1 MNPTLRR
8 PIIRIAVLVGAW
20 CCGFL
25 FYLFLGNSVGQT
37 WVECSLGESLFSFWE
52 KVSDTLQVR
61 LSGMGLDKNTFG
73 QIVALT
79 LGDRQFLSP
88 EIKQLYREAGASHLL
103 ALSGMHLGILYG
115 AFRLIMRNLAYTRW
129 KWCAFAAIMF
139 VLWSYA
145 LMTGC
150 PKSLIRA
157 ALMTS
162 LALLLQICGERRD
175 GIDILNV
182 SGAMVLLVDPASIM
196 DMGFQM
202 SCAAMLGIIILGIP
216 LTDKWRD
223 LPLIAR
229 AIMSSMAISISA
241 QFAIMPLTLL
251 YFNSITT
258 YGALTSLAAIPLT
271 TLIIYFS
278 IGIYA
283 GMPWCTPIVETL
295 LRCQNMVMEFTG
307 NLPGAYID
315 LG

>member
-52 KVSDTLQVR
+52 KVSDTLQSR
-61 LSGMGLDKNTFG
+61 LSGMGLEENTYG

-79 LGDRQFLSP
+79 LGNRQFLSP

-115 AFRLIMRNLAYTRW
+115 VFKLILRNMTYTRW
-129 KWCAFAAIMF
+129 KWVAFSAIMF
-139 VLWSYA
+139 ILWSYA

-162 LALLLQICGERRD
+162 VALLLQICGERRD
-175 GIDILNV
+175 SIDILNV
-182 SGAMVLLVDPASIM
+182 SAAIVLLADPASIV
-196 DMGFQM
+196 DIGFQL

-216 LTDKWRD
+216 FSEKWQN
-223 LPLIAR
+223 LPLIPR
-229 AIMSSMAISISA
+229 AILSSLAISISA
-241 QFAIMPLTLL
+241 QLATTPLTLL

-283 GMPWCTPIVETL
+283 GMPWCIPIVEIL
-295 LRCQNMVMEFTG
+295 IKCQNMVMEFTG

>member
-1 MNPTLRR
+1 
-8 PIIRIAVLVGAW
+8 
-20 CCGFL
+20 
-25 FYLFLGNSVGQT
+25 
-37 WVECSLGESLFSFWE
+37 
-52 KVSDTLQVR
+52 
-61 LSGMGLDKNTFG
+61 MGLDKNTFG
-73 QIVALT
+73 QIIALT
-79 LGDRQFLSP
+79 LGDRQHLSP

-129 KWCAFAAIMF
+129 KWFAFSAIMF

-150 PKSLIRA
+150 PKSLVRA

-175 GIDILNV
+175 SIDILNV
-182 SGAMVLLVDPASIM
+182 SAATVLLVDPASIT
-196 DMGFQM
+196 DIGFQM
-202 SCAAMLGIIILGIP
+202 SCAAMSGIIILGIP
-216 LTDKWRD
+216 FAEQWQD
-223 LPLIAR
+223 LHFIPRTIINCL
-229 AIMSSMAISISA
+229 AISLSA
-241 QFAIMPLTLL
+241 QFATMPLTLF

-258 YGALTSLAAIPLT
+258 YGALTSLVAIPLT

-283 GMPWCTPIVETL
+283 GMTWCIPIVEIL
-295 LRCQNMVMEFTG
+295 IKCQNMVMEFTG

-315 LG
+315 LS